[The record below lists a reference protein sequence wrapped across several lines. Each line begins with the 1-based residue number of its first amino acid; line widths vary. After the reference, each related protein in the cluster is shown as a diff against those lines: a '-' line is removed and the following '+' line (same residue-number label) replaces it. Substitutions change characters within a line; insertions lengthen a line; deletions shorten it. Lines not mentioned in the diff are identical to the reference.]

1 MSVIQFSSP
10 SFSSSKVASKSS
22 VVFVVSSL
30 LLRWIFSITL
40 VTRFEGYPFV
50 SMNAFF
56 HMDQFLV
63 QRFLCRADLVSSS
76 DDPREGSYFLLFRSV
91 GFPLNIDV
99 VACRFSLDTCLQ
111 LAIFFSFQEYIQEC
125 NLFFFFDFVCE
136 LDVWVKVVEN
146 RYNISFLLPIL
157 TKENVSS
164 T

>member
-1 MSVIQFSSP
+1 M
-10 SFSSSKVASKSS
+10 
-22 VVFVVSSL
+22 
-30 LLRWIFSITL
+30 
-40 VTRFEGYPFV
+40 
-50 SMNAFF
+50 
-56 HMDQFLV
+56 
-63 QRFLCRADLVSSS
+63 SSS
-76 DDPREGSYFLLFRSV
+76 DDPREGSFILLFRSV
-91 GFPLNIDV
+91 GFSLNIDV
-99 VACRFSLDTCLQ
+99 VACRFSLDTCMQ